1 MRWLSI
7 FVCGVVLSG
16 AQWGHAEKPREEL
29 GIGLIAIGSFPPE
42 LLERLRAFAEFNT
55 AMPVRIRLA
64 QPYGGKALFEEGA
77 ALIAFKSPSDV
88 ALVALAYD
96 DFAHTEH
103 AVYRYTDGIAVVN
116 ARVLMPDDA
125 DEERWA
131 RRLEKL
137 TMRSIGLL
145 LDVESVPNPLSAMYP
160 YQSIE
165 ELDMMGR
172 NYDPPSLLQVQR
184 KAMQRGIRLT
194 EDTPF
199 NMTGPADRPTQEEKT
214 HD

>member
-1 MRWLSI
+1 MRGLLFLICGLI
-7 FVCGVVLSG
+7 FSGVGSTL
-16 AQWGHAEKPREEL
+16 AEEPHEEL
-29 GIGLIAIGSFPPE
+29 GIGLVAVGSFPPE
-42 LLERLRAFAEFNT
+42 LLERLRSFAEFNT
-55 AMPVRIRLA
+55 AMPIRIRPA
-64 QPYGGKALFEEGA
+64 QPYHGKALFEEGA
-77 ALIAFKSPSDV
+77 TLATVKSPSDV

-96 DFAHTEH
+96 DFDFKEH
-103 AVYRYTDGIAVVN
+103 AVYRYADGIAVIN
-116 ARVLMPDDA
+116 ARALQVGDPDA
-125 DEERWA
+125 EGWA

-145 LDVESVPNPLSAMYP
+145 LDVDSVPNPLSAMYP
-160 YQSIE
+160 YQSME

-184 KAMQRGIRLT
+184 KAMQRGIRLQ

-199 NMTGPADRPTQEEKT
+199 NMTGPADMPTQEEQP